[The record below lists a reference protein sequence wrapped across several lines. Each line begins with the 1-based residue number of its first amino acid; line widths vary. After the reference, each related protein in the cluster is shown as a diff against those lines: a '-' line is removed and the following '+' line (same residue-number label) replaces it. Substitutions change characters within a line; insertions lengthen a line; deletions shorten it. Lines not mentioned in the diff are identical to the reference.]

1 MGRVMGLISLLSTS
15 PLLFALIAVI
25 LIAAITV
32 HEFAHAWMADHL
44 GDPTPRSQG
53 RVTLNP
59 KAHLDPIGT
68 LMIFMIGFGWG
79 KPVMFD
85 PFNLKNPTKEAAL
98 IAFAGPAANLLLALV
113 LSVVLPLGIGFGISE
128 PVLSTILLYSI
139 FYNIM
144 LAVFNLVPIHP
155 LDGGKIAVALLP
167 AELALEYDDFMRRYG
182 TFVLI
187 ALILPL
193 VNGTSA
199 VSTLISPVI
208 TFISSWY
215 LQLATFVIGLI

>member
-1 MGRVMGLISLLSTS
+1 MGLISLLTTS
-15 PLLFALIAVI
+15 PILFVLIAVI
-25 LIAAITV
+25 LVAAITV

-68 LMIFMIGFGWG
+68 LMIFVIGFGWG

-85 PFNLKNPTKEAAL
+85 PYNLKNPTKEAAL
-98 IAFAGPAANLLLALV
+98 IAFAGPAANLLLALI
-113 LSVVLPLGIGFGISE
+113 LSLALPLGIGLGISE
-128 PVLSTILLYSI
+128 SILGTILLYSI
-139 FYNIM
+139 FYNVM
-144 LAVFNLVPIHP
+144 LAIFNLVPIHP

-167 AELALEYDDFMRRYG
+167 AELALEFDDFMRRYG
-182 TFVLI
+182 TFLLI

-208 TFISSWY
+208 TFISGWY
-215 LQLATFVIGLI
+215 LQLASFMFGLL